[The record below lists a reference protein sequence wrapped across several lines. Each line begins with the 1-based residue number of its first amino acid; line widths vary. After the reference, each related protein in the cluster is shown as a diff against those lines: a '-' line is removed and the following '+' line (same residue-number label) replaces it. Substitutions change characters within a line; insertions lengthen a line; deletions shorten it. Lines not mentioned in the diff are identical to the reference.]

1 MNTSSMSLTGLVN
14 QVTAFN
20 TFAALAAAMDRGYT
34 PTLTPHRGRSQGVR
48 ADNAVRA
55 ELVRRLRQMG
65 YRVWTG
71 SN

>member
-1 MNTSSMSLTGLVN
+1 MKTLALSEMVD
-14 QVTAFN
+14 QVTAFG
-20 TFAALAAAMDRGYT
+20 TFAELAAAMDRGYT
-34 PTLTPHRGRSQGVR
+34 PTLTPHQGRGQGVR

-55 ELVRRLRQMG
+55 ELVKRLRQMG

>member
-1 MNTSSMSLTGLVN
+1 MSASGMSLTGLVN
-14 QVTAFN
+14 QVTAFR
-20 TFAALAAAMDRGYT
+20 TFAELAERMDAGYV
-34 PTLTPHRGRSQGVR
+34 PTLSPHQGRGRGVR